1 MTVQVR
7 NCQKLSREPCAKAP
21 SNTRQ
26 KHIEAISQ
34 KDQRKNVVGGRN
46 VPAKMGYDFV
56 NDKNRTCDRLGVIS
70 CETPSRQISIFGPA
84 FRIEHVSRKYLR
96 WNHPSGCQMMRLAQ
110 GNNFIFQ
117 YFWTGRFVASL
128 SMNSD
133 ITFQILDSTATGP
146 TALQVQLVLA
156 IFKPALAASAKATL
170 RQHNPSADLHLL
182 PFLVKEI
189 WEKLARTTLKAQK
202 WQMSKHE
209 TWSWLSL
216 IQPTSTTKTLRRII
230 NKQSFHRAWD
240 LRRKGGLKR
249 LECTFECN
257 MVRIWTGWL
266 DMRTP
271 PAWKSAEIVDRHPLP
286 SRWSPWQ
293 WLRHLKDHGL
303 CNYSTCPPT
312 NHGSRKTNSLLEKGS
327 SLTWFLEE

>member
-1 MTVQVR
+1 MFHASICAGTILLAVR
-7 NCQKLSREPCAKAP
+7 WC
-21 SNTRQ
+21 
-26 KHIEAISQ
+26 
-34 KDQRKNVVGGRN
+34 V
-46 VPAKMGYDFV
+46 
-56 NDKNRTCDRLGVIS
+56 
-70 CETPSRQISIFGPA
+70 
-84 FRIEHVSRKYLR
+84 LR
-96 WNHPSGCQMMRLAQ
+96 H

-133 ITFQILDSTATGP
+133 ITFQILDSTATAP

-170 RQHNPSADLHLL
+170 KQHNPSADLHLL

-209 TWSWLSL
+209 TWSWLS

-240 LRRKGGLKR
+240 LRRTGGLKR
-249 LECTFECN
+249 LECTF
-257 MVRIWTGWL
+257 
-266 DMRTP
+266 
-271 PAWKSAEIVDRHPLP
+271 
-286 SRWSPWQ
+286 
-293 WLRHLKDHGL
+293 
-303 CNYSTCPPT
+303 
-312 NHGSRKTNSLLEKGS
+312 
-327 SLTWFLEE
+327 